1 MCLKSDA
8 HTNLYPEEDSLLSD
22 ELLDLDPEGP
32 SLSDELLDFEPE
44 DSSLSD
50 ELLDFESEVSDSE
63 DVDDESL
70 ESDSDFSFGTST
82 ISALLVSKPY
92 TFIDAVVG
100 VSNSSEIKKNI

>member
-32 SLSDELLDFEPE
+32 SS
-44 DSSLSD
+44 SD
-50 ELLDFESEVSDSE
+50 ELLDFESEVSHSE

-82 ISALLVSKPY
+82 ISALLVSKLY

-100 VSNSSEIKKNI
+100 VSNSSEIKKKYLKNKFDNLL